1 MLLSAL
7 PAVLV
12 FAALIGLGLH
22 RHGGPFAVSAAATVW
37 VFGPPMAIA
46 AASPKAHRFAR
57 LSAALV
63 FWSLVLWISLPV
75 YFPGERRDA
84 VASGLALL
92 SGDELAQTI
101 ADGLPEETILATPEL
116 PEASA
121 TVAATP
127 LPPLALSET
136 EIALPYE
143 GEGRRLS
150 VPVVFEH
157 NGQSIEAYMLLDTGA
172 TYTTLT
178 PQLLR
183 RLEAAATDASPT
195 LELHTANGVRTA
207 QMSLLDRIWL
217 GDLAIDGVAIA
228 TCDACASTDNEGL
241 LGLNVA
247 GGFNLTI
254 DADREEVVFTSRE
267 RHDRGLDVKLFTDLE
282 SRFARYPGGRVEV
295 DLTLSNRGRRTVT
308 GASAKIVCGEEE
320 WSIEMED
327 VPPGDTARTKRRLPA
342 HDACDEYQISLDE
355 AYW

>member
-7 PAVLV
+7 PAALV

-22 RHGGPFAVSAAATVW
+22 RHGGPFAVSAAATIW

-46 AASPKAHRFAR
+46 AASPKAHRYPR

-63 FWSLVLWISLPV
+63 FWSLILWVSMPV

-92 SGDELAQTI
+92 SGDQVAQSI
-101 ADGLPEETILATPEL
+101 ADRLPVETTLATPEL
-116 PEASA
+116 PEATVA
-121 TVAATP
+121 VAATP

-143 GEGRRLS
+143 GQGRRLS

-178 PQLLR
+178 PELLR
-183 RLEAAATDASPT
+183 RLEAAASDASPT

-207 QMSLLDRIWL
+207 QMSLLDRVWL

-228 TCDACASTDNEGL
+228 TCDACASSDNEGL

-254 DADREEVVFTSRE
+254 DADREEVIFTSRE

-282 SRFARYPGGRVEV
+282 SRFSRYPGGRVEV
-295 DLTLSNRGRRTVT
+295 DLLLSNQGRRTVT
-308 GASAKIVCGEEE
+308 DARARITCGDAE
-320 WSIEMED
+320 WMIDLED
-327 VPPGDTARTKRRLPA
+327 VPPGDSARTKRRLPA
-342 HDACDEYQISLDE
+342 HEPCEEYQIALDE
-355 AYW
+355 AHW